1 MINALLWILG
11 SVGLDIAANWAIKR
25 SRGFSLKRWGML
37 SIFLVICAF
46 LMLKPAL
53 AYFHLSV
60 AYALWGVGGIAGSF
74 IVDRVAFHVHLSPRI
89 IPPILLMIL
98 GIVLINVSTPPVH

>member
-11 SVGLDIAANWAIKR
+11 SVGLDIAANWAIKK
-25 SRGFSLKRWGML
+25 SRGFKLKRWGFT
-37 SIFLVICAF
+37 SIILVIGAF

-53 AYFHLSV
+53 AHLHLAV

-74 IVDRVAFHVHLSPRI
+74 IVDRVVFHVHLSPKI
-89 IPPILLMIL
+89 IPPILLMIA
-98 GIVLINVSTPPVH
+98 GIIIVNITTPAIH